1 MEKNVVRSSYWL
13 GVVLMVLAFV
23 WRGLYVFGLKGT
35 VMTITYMTLY
45 KGALLFFLTAIAT
58 TSYAWLKSQK
68 P

>member
-1 MEKNVVRSSYWL
+1 
-13 GVVLMVLAFV
+13 
-23 WRGLYVFGLKGT
+23 
-35 VMTITYMTLY
+35 MTITYMTLY

>member
-1 MEKNVVRSSYWL
+1 
-13 GVVLMVLAFV
+13 VLAFV
-23 WRGLYVFGLKGT
+23 WRGLNVFGLKGT

>member
-1 MEKNVVRSSYWL
+1 MEKDIVRYSYWL
-13 GVVLMVLAFV
+13 GAASMVLAFV
-23 WRGLYVFGLKGT
+23 WRGLNVFGLKGT